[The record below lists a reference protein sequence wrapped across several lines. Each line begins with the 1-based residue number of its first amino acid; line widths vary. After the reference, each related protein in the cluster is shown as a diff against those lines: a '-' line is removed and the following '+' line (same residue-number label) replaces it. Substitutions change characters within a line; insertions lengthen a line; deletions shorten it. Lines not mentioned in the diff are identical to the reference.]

1 MHTNKLHNRKMAEI
15 SKEQIRQICR
25 SIELAI
31 GQPVQTSKDF
41 EKLSQQ
47 IFSRTGNLLSRNTLR
62 RIWGIM
68 NDGTNPRS
76 STVLI
81 LIHFLGYNS
90 IENFLNATNN
100 GENGPQSG
108 YVMTRKLSVPVDLNI
123 GDRIRLTWLPD
134 RVCDI
139 EYTGSLCFRV
149 IASSQTRL
157 QPGDTFQCSM
167 IIDGE
172 PLYLDQLQHHEN
184 GGKSSH
190 PMSYVCGLEQGI
202 RFERIN

>member
-1 MHTNKLHNRKMAEI
+1 MAEI
-15 SKEQIRQICR
+15 SKEQIRLICR
-25 SIELAI
+25 SVELAI
-31 GQPVQTSKDF
+31 GQSVQTPKDF
-41 EKLSQQ
+41 ENLSQQ
-47 IFSRTGNLLSRNTLR
+47 IFIRTGHMLSRNTLR
-62 RIWGIM
+62 RIWGNM

-81 LIHFLGYNS
+81 LVRFLGYNS
-90 IENFLNATNN
+90 IEKFLTASNN

-108 YVMTRKLSVPVDLNI
+108 FVMTRKLSVSVDLSV

-139 EYTGSLCFRV
+139 EYTGSLCFKV

-157 QPGDTFQCSM
+157 QPGDTFQCIM
-167 IIDGE
+167 IIEGE

-184 GGKSSH
+184 ENKSSR